1 GTCDEK
7 EGRAARPRRT
17 PPGTRRQAR
26 AARLGFGAR
35 FGAGSFAG
43 TLDETAHC
51 FGRLRSAFYPVSH
64 PFLIELETRWIA
76 WVMIPDGLNVAAIT
90 FGPLLRHD
98 DTIKGLL
105 LRPHSSQ
112 SDR

>member
-1 GTCDEK
+1 MRRKDARRGQDELLHAPD
-7 EGRAARPRRT
+7 GSR
-17 PPGTRRQAR
+17 
-26 AARLGFGAR
+26 ARLSFGAWFGAR
-35 FGAGSFAG
+35 GFAG
-43 TLDETAHC
+43 ALDEAAHR

-76 WVMIPDGLNVAAIT
+76 WVMITDGFKVAAIA
-90 FGPLLRHD
+90 FRPLLRHD